1 MNCTKALLAAALVS
15 TAAVAAGNEETDGEE
30 PPVLEEIVIVG
41 HPLSADGLATPV
53 DVVAGEEYD
62 RKVADSIGETVGG
75 EPGIHNSSFG
85 VAVGRPVI
93 HGLGG
98 ARVRVLEDR
107 IDTLDVSVTSGDH
120 AVTVDPFIAD
130 RVEIYKGSGTLL
142 YGSGA
147 IGGVVDTH
155 TGRIPHE
162 TPEKL
167 SGKLDLRRAD
177 NAGATNG
184 SFRLDGGQGNFSWH
198 LDGFARD
205 ADDYEIPGYAESAL
219 VRAMEEDHHEE
230 EGEEP
235 DHEGEDEDGDH
246 EEEEEE
252 EAFGI
257 LPASRLDVQGGSAG
271 ASFIGERGFFGVAV
285 STLDAEYGIPGHGHG
300 HDHEEEHEEE
310 EGDHE
315 EEEGDHEEEEGSP
328 FIDLKQTRIDIEGA
342 FADPMPGFS
351 NFNFRMGIND
361 YEHQEVEPSGEVG
374 AAFDNQAWEARAE
387 LTHELF
393 AGWEGAFG
401 LQLSD
406 RSFSVVGEEAF
417 TPPVDTR
424 AVGAFWVGQ
433 RSFGGFELEAGVRL
447 DSVEHDPSEGDDRD
461 FTGISA
467 SLGAIFPL
475 DATWTASVLGDYST
489 RAPVGEELFSD
500 GPHLA
505 TQSFEIGDAGLG
517 EEKAFNISA
526 TLRGDGDGWSLSGT
540 AYYTVFGDF
549 IYQAATGLEM
559 DDLPVREFRQAD
571 ATFAGLDLE
580 AAIAVAEWQNAS
592 LDVTAFFDTVSAQ
605 LDIEGNDN
613 VARIPPGRAG
623 VGLALTAGRFSADL
637 DYVRVLK
644 QDDVAEF
651 ELETDAYNDLRA
663 YLAWEIE
670 RSGVLTRIFLRAKNL
685 TGDEQRLH
693 ASPVKDFAPSPD
705 RMVEAGLRI
714 RF

>member
-1 MNCTKALLAAALVS
+1 MNCTKALLAAALFS
-15 TAAVAAGNEETDGEE
+15 AAAAAMAEDETDGEE
-30 PPVLEEIVIVG
+30 ATVLEEIVILG
-41 HPLSADGLATPV
+41 HPLSAEGLATPA
-53 DVVAGEEYD
+53 DVVAGEELQ
-62 RKVADSIGETVGG
+62 RKVAGSIGETVGS

-155 TGRIPHE
+155 TGRIPHD

-167 SGKLDLRRAD
+167 GGKLDLRWAD
-177 NAGATNG
+177 NAGARNG
-184 SFRLDGGQGNFSWH
+184 SFRLDGGQGGFAWH

-219 VRAMEEDHHEE
+219 VRAMEEEHEE
-230 EGEEP
+230 EE
-235 DHEGEDEDGDH
+235 HEGEEEEH
-246 EEEEEE
+246 EGEEEEHEEEE

-257 LPASRLDVQGGSAG
+257 LPASGLDVQGGSAG
-271 ASFIGERGFFGVAV
+271 ASFIGERGFFGIAV
-285 STLDAEYGIPGHGHG
+285 STVDAEYGIPGHGHG
-300 HDHEEEHEEE
+300 HDHEEDEE
-310 EGDHE
+310 EG
-315 EEEGDHEEEEGSP
+315 EEGEHEEEEGSP
-328 FIDLKQTRIDIEGA
+328 FIDLKQTRIDLEGA
-342 FADPMPGFS
+342 ISDPLQGFS

-387 LTHELF
+387 LSHDLF

-401 LQLSD
+401 IQLSD

-433 RSFGGFELEAGVRL
+433 RSLDNFELEAGVRL
-447 DSVEHDPSEGDDRD
+447 DSVEHDPAEGDSRD
-461 FTGISA
+461 FSGISA
-467 SLGAIFPL
+467 SLGAIVPL

-505 TQSFEIGDAGLG
+505 TQSFEIGDAGLD

-526 TLRGDGDGWSLSGT
+526 SLRGDGERWSVAAT
-540 AYYTVFGDF
+540 VYYTRFADF
-549 IYQAATGLEM
+549 IYQAATGVEM
-559 DDLPVREFRQAD
+559 DDLPVRVFRQAD
-571 ATFAGLDLE
+571 ATFAGLELE
-580 AAIAVAEWQNAS
+580 AAITVADWGNSS
-592 LDVTAFFDTVSAQ
+592 LEMTAFFDTVSAQ
-605 LDIEGNDN
+605 LDIQGNDN
-613 VARIPPGRAG
+613 PARMPPDRAG

-637 DYVRVLK
+637 DYVRVSE
-644 QDDVAEF
+644 QSDVAEF
-651 ELETDAYNDLRA
+651 ELEADAYNDLRA
-663 YLAWEIE
+663 YLGWETE
-670 RSGVLTRIFLRAKNL
+670 RSGVLTQVFLRAKNL

-693 ASPVKDFAPSPD
+693 TSPVKDFAPAPD
-705 RMVEAGLRI
+705 RMIEGGVRI